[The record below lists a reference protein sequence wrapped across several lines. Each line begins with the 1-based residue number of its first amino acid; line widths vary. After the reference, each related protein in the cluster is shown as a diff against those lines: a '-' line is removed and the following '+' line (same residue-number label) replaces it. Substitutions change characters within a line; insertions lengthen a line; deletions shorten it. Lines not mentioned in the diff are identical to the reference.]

1 MDVKYLNAFVEVIVN
16 TFETSVNHKPFR
28 YGDFQIL
35 DGDIKPDEELLCVL
49 TLKGTLTG
57 VLLLCVPEH
66 TAKTIYEALVFEEVT
81 ELDEEVIGAFG
92 EIVDMVRGNL
102 VPLLDGQK
110 ITFDSPVVVANQS
123 VTYENDESLRWI
135 IIPMAFKKLG
145 YFRIILGLKET
156 PA

>member
-1 MDVKYLNAFVEVIVN
+1 MDVKYVNAFTDVIVN

-66 TAKTIYEALVFEEVT
+66 TAKTVYKALVFEDVE
-81 ELDEEVIGAFG
+81 ELDEEVTGAFE
-92 EIVDMVRGNL
+92 EIVGMVKGNL
-102 VPLLDGQK
+102 VPLLDGHSV
-110 ITFDSPVVVANQS
+110 TFEAPVVVANQS
-123 VTYENDESLRWI
+123 VTYENDENLRWL
-135 IIPMAFKKLG
+135 IIPMAFKELG
-145 YFRIILGLKET
+145 YFRIILGLKES